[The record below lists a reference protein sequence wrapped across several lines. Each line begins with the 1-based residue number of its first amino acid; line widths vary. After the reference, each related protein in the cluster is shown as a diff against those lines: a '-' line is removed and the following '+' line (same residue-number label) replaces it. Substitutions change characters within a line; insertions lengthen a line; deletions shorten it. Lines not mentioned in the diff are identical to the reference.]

1 MGKILQA
8 LADSEFYVPE
18 TTHRSPER
26 QKLIKKNQHIYNQLL
41 QKLNDEEKNT
51 LEKLLDIISD
61 ENYYDIQNSF
71 IQGYCLGTL
80 MTMEIFSEQ
89 NSFFNTKK

>member
-1 MGKILQA
+1 MGKLLQA
-8 LADSEFYVPE
+8 LADSEFYIPKM
-18 TTHRSPER
+18 TQKSPER
-26 QKLIKKNQHIYNQLL
+26 QKLIKKNEHFYNQLL

-71 IQGYCLGTL
+71 IQGYCLGAL
-80 MTMEIFSEQ
+80 MTIEIFSEQ
-89 NSFFNTKK
+89 NSFF